1 LRLYRAQLKRILSY
15 ALYFLEIQAD
25 GATLHNLGVTRRPI
39 EERAKEVERELL
51 SHFKTVAIDVLGVWS
66 HRGNVELYF
75 KHRYEF
81 NNHPIGSLSEYYK
94 FEAPEDVKA
103 VLRDLRRMKPLI
115 LSQPEKDILEDKPSL
130 VEQVIKAEQKA
141 LLRSDAIRVGMER
154 AARGGVHIG
163 RPKVAE
169 SDEEFLAKPL
179 SQRVI
184 EALNI
189 GLSLRQA
196 AYHTNASVNT
206 VRKVKASLERS

>member
-1 LRLYRAQLKRILSY
+1 
-15 ALYFLEIQAD
+15 
-25 GATLHNLGVTRRPI
+25 
-39 EERAKEVERELL
+39 
-51 SHFKTVAIDVLGVWS
+51 
-66 HRGNVELYF
+66 
-75 KHRYEF
+75 
-81 NNHPIGSLSEYYK
+81 
-94 FEAPEDVKA
+94 
-103 VLRDLRRMKPLI
+103 
-115 LSQPEKDILEDKPSL
+115 
-130 VEQVIKAEQKA
+130 
-141 LLRSDAIRVGMER
+141 
-154 AARGGVHIG
+154 VHIG